1 MAGERRASYAIS
13 QWRAFRFA
21 PQIVVIL
28 ILAFLVPVMPTY
40 VQSLA
45 TKILIFAVFAMSLD
59 LLMGYAGILSL
70 GHAAFFGLGG
80 YAAGLLAVRLGI
92 GNLWIGLLCGILLA
106 ALVSILF
113 GIITLQVR
121 GIYCLLITFALGQ
134 LLNSLASKWR
144 DVTGGDYGLY
154 GIPVPT
160 IGFVHFEWGTTS
172 YYYFVLI
179 VFVIAFFLLHRLVKS
194 PFGKTLQGIREGE
207 SRMAALGYNTWLF
220 KYVAYVVA
228 GMFAGAAGVLSAYH
242 NGIMVPSDLAVANSG
257 LVMLM
262 TIAGG
267 VGTIYGPV
275 IGAALIIIIQYYA
288 AIITPERWPLILGLA
303 FVLTIMCSRAGIGA
317 YLNSLWKR
325 ML

>member
-1 MAGERRASYAIS
+1 MK
-13 QWRAFRFA
+13 
-21 PQIVVIL
+21 
-28 ILAFLVPVMPTY
+28 PTY

-45 TKILIFAVFAMSLD
+45 TKILIFAIFAMSLD

-80 YAAGLLAVRLGI
+80 YAAGLMAVRLGI
-92 GNLWIGLLCGILLA
+92 GNLWVGLLCGILLA

-154 GIPVPT
+154 GIPLPT
-160 IGFVHFEWGTTS
+160 IGFAHFEWSTTS

-179 VFVIAFFLLHRLVKS
+179 VFVISFFLLHRLVKS

-228 GMFAGAAGVLSAYH
+228 GMFAGAAGFF
-242 NGIMVPSDLAVANSG
+242 P
-257 LVMLM
+257 
-262 TIAGG
+262 
-267 VGTIYGPV
+267 P
-275 IGAALIIIIQYYA
+275 
-288 AIITPERWPLILGLA
+288 IITASWFRATLPWRTRVSL
-303 FVLTIMCSRAGIGA
+303 CS
-317 YLNSLWKR
+317 
-325 ML
+325 